1 MKFLTTLAV
10 VATALTIGVT
20 GVAAQPDGYQ
30 PQLRQPT
37 QPDGYQPQLGEGA
50 PSQPFDRYAD
60 QPVDRVRRRRR
71 RGFASGLAG
80 RAPGRRRG
88 GRADRGRR
96 LRLQLGE
103 RRRRRARRVARR
115 GARRRRRLCD
125 AREASPRAPLSQG
138 AKRRLFRTCLR
149 DRPWDTSVSG
159 RERGRR
165 GDGEAL
171 GAVHAG
177 PEGRGAGGGVGGASV
192 VAFEHG
198 PTLTHRSALDDSVRR
213 CLGGAVYRTT

>member
-10 VATALTIGVT
+10 VAVALTIGVA
-20 GVAAQPDGYQ
+20 GPAAQPDGYQ

-80 RAPGRRRG
+80 RAPGRRG
-88 GRADRGRR
+88 GGSADRGRR
-96 LRLQLGE
+96 LRVQLGE
-103 RRRRRARRVARR
+103 RRRRRARRVARC

-125 AREASPRAPLSQG
+125 AREAWPRPPLSQG
-138 AKRRLFRTCLR
+138 
-149 DRPWDTSVSG
+149 
-159 RERGRR
+159 
-165 GDGEAL
+165 GEAAPVQDVSQGQTL
-171 GAVHAG
+171 GHVRIRQG
-177 PEGRGAGGGVGGASV
+177 EGATRGWGGAGCRSRRPGG
-192 VAFEHG
+192 E
-198 PTLTHRSALDDSVRR
+198 RSRR
-213 CLGGAVYRTT
+213 WRRWGLGGRL